1 MSTGGGDADR
11 TVEGLGDREGAGA
24 AGAPGQMP
32 ARRRRWWLRGIL
44 ALVVLGVLAGGAE
57 LALRAIIPQVIASQ
71 LREHLGL
78 PDGHPV
84 EVALGGSALVPALSG
99 HVDQV
104 ELTIPDLTVFDG
116 IETTLRASADSLPFD
131 PSKGDI
137 VGATASATIPSNSM
151 DEVMALVTNGFVDEG
166 EVRSGELVL
175 GRALPLFGY
184 EVQLTASIAVSVDRG
199 DLRIEPRG
207 VNAAG
212 FDLTAEQLRPL
223 LGEAAAGLL
232 DPHTICIRDQLP
244 AGITLTDIELR
255 STALGGSATVT
266 AALAPDV
273 LSNPSQQQPGS
284 CDGEQAD

>member
-84 EVALGGSALVPALSG
+84 EVALGGSALVP
-99 HVDQV
+99 
-104 ELTIPDLTVFDG
+104 
-116 IETTLRASADSLPFD
+116 ASADSLPFD